1 MGTITLTVRD
11 EVETKFR
18 EMVGERYSQKKGS
31 LGKAV
36 TEAMELW
43 IHERQ
48 QEKIS
53 GRALEL
59 LKLDF
64 DMGERRFAGREELH
78 E

>member
-1 MGTITLTVRD
+1 LTVRD
-11 EVETKFR
+11 EVEKKFR
-18 EMVGERYSQKKGS
+18 EMVGEMYSGKKGS

-53 GRALEL
+53 RRALEL

-64 DMGERRFAGREELH
+64 DMGKRIFTDREELH
-78 E
+78 V